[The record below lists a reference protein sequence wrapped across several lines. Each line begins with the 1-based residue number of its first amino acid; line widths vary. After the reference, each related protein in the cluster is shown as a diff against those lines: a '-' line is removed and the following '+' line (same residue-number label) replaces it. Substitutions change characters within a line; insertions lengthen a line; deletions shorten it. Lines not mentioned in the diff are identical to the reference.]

1 MARHSRKHYR
11 GVIGIPDLGD
21 LNVLKYNVKGSDA
34 LVGINPFIRAL
45 QTVCPQRQVHRAEP
59 ECMTIENPITNDC
72 QLVSQFC
79 FDPSRTVNAFI
90 AFAAAVAITI
100 RYWPADKQPSAREGR
115 TLKAG

>member
-1 MARHSRKHYR
+1 
-11 GVIGIPDLGD
+11 
-21 LNVLKYNVKGSDA
+21 
-34 LVGINPFIRAL
+34 
-45 QTVCPQRQVHRAEP
+45 
-59 ECMTIENPITNDC
+59 MTIENPITNDC